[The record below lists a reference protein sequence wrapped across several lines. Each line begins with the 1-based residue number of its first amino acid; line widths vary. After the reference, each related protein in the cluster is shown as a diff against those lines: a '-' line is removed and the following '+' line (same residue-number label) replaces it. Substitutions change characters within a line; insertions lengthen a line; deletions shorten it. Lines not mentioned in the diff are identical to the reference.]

1 MPIGGGTMLR
11 MLRDRTS
18 DYNANSFLNELFE
31 ASKLFGVLE
40 AKVIGYQFNS
50 ILIPMFRVK
59 EVTSS
64 MLIEGTQVTMA
75 DAIESSLLPL
85 EDKTT
90 RSIYEYHCLQSA
102 LAYGADYLR
111 TSGFTDELI
120 CSLHLLLMG
129 GANAD
134 KMAGHYK
141 RRDNRIVNSVGTV
154 VFTPPSHAETNRYM
168 RELLAYM
175 NDGTDHVNPLI
186 KAAIIH
192 SQFES
197 IHPFED
203 GNGRIGRL
211 LVSLYLYKAK
221 VINFPFFYISE
232 AIAQDKTVYYRML
245 SDSRVSSYDAWIL
258 YFIRKC
264 TVQANS
270 LIGYI
275 DRLNALYQRTKAVVQ
290 ECVNSPRFDKIIEC
304 IFTQPIITA
313 TYLSEQLSVTNGQA
327 VRYLNK
333 LEEKGVLIGDDRKRS
348 RKYYFVEL
356 LELSQNH

>member
-1 MPIGGGTMLR
+1 MLR
-11 MLRDRTS
+11 MLKDRAS

-31 ASKLFGVLE
+31 ASKLFGILE

-50 ILIPMFRVK
+50 ILIPMFRIK

-64 MLIEGTQVTMA
+64 MLIEGTQVTMTE
-75 DAIESSLLPL
+75 AIESNLAPSQNN
-85 EDKTT
+85 EAQ
-90 RSIYEYHCLQSA
+90 SIREYNRLRSA
-102 LAYGADYLR
+102 LVYGADYLR
-111 TSGFTDELI
+111 TSGFTDDLI
-120 CSLHLLLMG
+120 CTLHLLLMG
-129 GANAD
+129 GAGAPD
-134 KMAGHYK
+134 TAGNYK
-141 RRDNRIVNSVGTV
+141 RRDNYIVNSVGTV
-154 VFTPPSHAETNRYM
+154 VFTPPSHTETSRYM

-175 NDGTDHVNPLI
+175 NDAADQVNPVI

-211 LVSLYLYKAK
+211 LVSLYLYKAG

-232 AIAQDKTVYYRML
+232 AIAQDKIIYYHML
-245 SDSRVSSYDAWIL
+245 SDSRDHSYDAWIQ

-275 DRLNALYQRTKAVVQ
+275 DRLNALYQKTKTVVQ

-313 TYLSEQLSVTNGQA
+313 AYLSEQLAVTNGQA

-333 LEEKGVLIGDDRKRS
+333 LEEKKILIGDDRKRG
-348 RKYYFVEL
+348 RKYYFAEL